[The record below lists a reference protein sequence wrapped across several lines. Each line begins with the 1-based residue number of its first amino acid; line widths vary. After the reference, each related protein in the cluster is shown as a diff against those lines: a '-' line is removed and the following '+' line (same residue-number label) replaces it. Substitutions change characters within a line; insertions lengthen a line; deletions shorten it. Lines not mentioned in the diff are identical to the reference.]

1 MEGNEPGQ
9 SEEED
14 GGAGMVHR
22 DAVREYLLDVFPMEK
37 RAGTHCLIR
46 KGAVTMFRVLL
57 VLLLLLMGSCSSFAG
72 PYARADAAAA
82 KPPVL
87 VQVSD
92 KTFPD
97 FYEDILLH
105 NRAKNVNLHLEKVNE
120 EPVEGEAYDIYLVAA
135 KRPNASDKKSALIQ
149 IFTNK
154 AGYVSKIAIL
164 VMMNNQEGIR
174 AACLS
179 EYVLLGALG
188 IPDHTDKMF
197 MKYVLSHRIPFTTA
211 IWDEWANR
219 NLVVYHGP
227 SPVSDAAF
235 YIRITAYDKRFPN
248 SR

>member
-1 MEGNEPGQ
+1 
-9 SEEED
+9 
-14 GGAGMVHR
+14 MVHR
-22 DAVREYLLDVFPMEK
+22 DVVREYLLDVFPMEK

-72 PYARADAAAA
+72 PSARADAAAA

-87 VQVSD
+87 VQVAD

-105 NRAKNVNLHLEKVNE
+105 NRAKNINLHLEKVNE

-135 KRPNASDKKSALIQ
+135 KRPDFPDKKSALIQ

-154 AGYVSKIAIL
+154 AGYVSKIAIM

-211 IWDEWANR
+211 IWDEWGNR

>member
-1 MEGNEPGQ
+1 
-9 SEEED
+9 
-14 GGAGMVHR
+14 MVHR
-22 DAVREYLLDVFPMEK
+22 DVVRECLVDVFPMEK

-105 NRAKNVNLHLEKVNE
+105 NRAKNINLHLEKVNE

-135 KRPNASDKKSALIQ
+135 KRPDFPDKKSALIQ

-154 AGYVSKIAIL
+154 AGYVSKIAIM

-211 IWDEWANR
+211 IWDEWGNR
-219 NLVVYHGP
+219 NLVVGP

>member
-1 MEGNEPGQ
+1 MG
-9 SEEED
+9 
-14 GGAGMVHR
+14 
-22 DAVREYLLDVFPMEK
+22 K
-37 RAGTHCLIR
+37 
-46 KGAVTMFRVLL
+46 VLL
-57 VLLLLLMGSCSSFAG
+57 GIFLMLMGVCPSFTGLA
-72 PYARADAAAA
+72 ARADATAA

-92 KTFPD
+92 KTFPE

-105 NRAKNVNLHLEKVNE
+105 NSAKNVNLHFEKVNE
-120 EPVEGEAYDIYLVAA
+120 KPVEGEAYDIYLMAA
-135 KRPNASDKKSALIQ
+135 KRPNAPDKQSALIQ
-149 IFTNK
+149 IYTNK
-154 AGYVSKIAIL
+154 AGYVSKIAIM

-197 MKYVLSHRIPFTTA
+197 MKYVLGHRIPFTTA

-227 SPVSDAAF
+227 SSVSDSAF
-235 YIRITAYDKRFPN
+235 YIRITAYDKRFPAARGN
-248 SR
+248 R

>member
-1 MEGNEPGQ
+1 MG
-9 SEEED
+9 
-14 GGAGMVHR
+14 
-22 DAVREYLLDVFPMEK
+22 K
-37 RAGTHCLIR
+37 
-46 KGAVTMFRVLL
+46 VLL
-57 VLLLLLMGSCSSFAG
+57 GIFLMLMGVCPSFTGLA
-72 PYARADAAAA
+72 ARADADAA

-92 KTFPD
+92 KTFPE

-105 NRAKNVNLHLEKVNE
+105 NSAKNVNLHFEKVNE
-120 EPVEGEAYDIYLVAA
+120 KPVEGEAYDIYLMAA
-135 KRPNASDKKSALIQ
+135 KRPNAPDKQSALIQ
-149 IFTNK
+149 IYTNK
-154 AGYVSKIAIL
+154 AGYVSKIAIM

-197 MKYVLSHRIPFTTA
+197 MKYVLGHRIPFTTA

-227 SPVSDAAF
+227 SSVSDSAF
-235 YIRITAYDKRFPN
+235 YIRITAYDKRFPAARGN
-248 SR
+248 R

>member
-1 MEGNEPGQ
+1 MQ

-72 PYARADAAAA
+72 PSARADAAAA

-105 NRAKNVNLHLEKVNE
+105 NRAKNINLHLEKVNE

-135 KRPNASDKKSALIQ
+135 KRPDFPDKKSALIQ

-154 AGYVSKIAIL
+154 AGYVSKIAIM

-211 IWDEWANR
+211 IWDEWGNR

>member
-1 MEGNEPGQ
+1 MG
-9 SEEED
+9 
-14 GGAGMVHR
+14 
-22 DAVREYLLDVFPMEK
+22 K
-37 RAGTHCLIR
+37 
-46 KGAVTMFRVLL
+46 VLL
-57 VLLLLLMGSCSSFAG
+57 GIFLMLMGVCPSFIGLA
-72 PYARADAAAA
+72 ARADAAAA

-92 KTFPD
+92 KTFPE

-105 NRAKNVNLHLEKVNE
+105 NSAKNVNLHFEKVNE
-120 EPVEGEAYDIYLVAA
+120 KPVEGEAYDIYLMAA
-135 KRPNASDKKSALIQ
+135 KRPNAPDKQSALIQ
-149 IFTNK
+149 IYTNK
-154 AGYVSKIAIL
+154 AGYVSKIAIM

-197 MKYVLSHRIPFTTA
+197 MKYVLGHRIPFTTA

-227 SPVSDAAF
+227 SSVSDSAF
-235 YIRITAYDKRFPN
+235 YIRITAYDKKFPAARGN
-248 SR
+248 R

>member
-1 MEGNEPGQ
+1 
-9 SEEED
+9 
-14 GGAGMVHR
+14 MVHR
-22 DAVREYLLDVFPMEK
+22 DAVREYLVDVFPMEK

-135 KRPNASDKKSALIQ
+135 KRPDFPDKKSALIQ

-154 AGYVSKIAIL
+154 AGYVSKIAIM

-188 IPDHTDKMF
+188 IPDHTDKTF